1 MSHQTSWM
9 DRPVAAQQTILKTLL
24 TLQVGDWI
32 YNRDHTTNIQY
43 IWVSWGLL
51 LSGVLGGL
59 LRAKTLC
66 ATAQQKQSI
75 HYNMH
80 SLYGLM
86 EAKASAR
93 FDALNTQMYTRNR
106 NKTLQYFFITHF
118 VLLFSLPLCP
128 RVQRSEANCGKETF
142 RDLSLHLPQSG
153 HVLWSLAWRQQES
166 VERPL
171 HFYSRS
177 EVQQIQIIH
186 TDA

>member
-24 TLQVGDWI
+24 TLQVGDWL
-32 YNRDHTTNIQY
+32 YNRDHTTNIRY

-93 FDALNTQMYTRNR
+93 FDALSTRMYTHNG

-118 VLLFSLPLCP
+118 VLLF
-128 RVQRSEANCGKETF
+128 
-142 RDLSLHLPQSG
+142 
-153 HVLWSLAWRQQES
+153 
-166 VERPL
+166 
-171 HFYSRS
+171 
-177 EVQQIQIIH
+177 
-186 TDA
+186 

>member
-93 FDALNTQMYTRNR
+93 FDALNTRMYTRNG
-106 NKTLQYFFITHF
+106 NKTLQYFFITHCLVVF
-118 VLLFSLPLCP
+118 TSSLSPCSAL
-128 RVQRSEANCGKETF
+128 
-142 RDLSLHLPQSG
+142 
-153 HVLWSLAWRQQES
+153 
-166 VERPL
+166 
-171 HFYSRS
+171 
-177 EVQQIQIIH
+177 
-186 TDA
+186 